1 MSACICVCNKRGE
14 EGEEGTGGDRR
25 GEVVERRWR
34 GDGEEPERSRRGG
47 GEEKRDEREDLGV
60 RTTQCLSN
68 IEEERGRNEGSEG
81 SEEDS

>member
-14 EGEEGTGGDRR
+14 EGEEGTGG
-25 GEVVERRWR
+25 ERRWR

-47 GEEKRDEREDLGV
+47 GEEKRDEREDLSV